1 MKDAAVAVT
10 REDRLEMERIVVD
23 ADAAAALALVR
34 RLWER
39 LSANEKNRMRTP
51 LDH

>member
-1 MKDAAVAVT
+1 MKDTAVAVT
-10 REDRLEMERIVVD
+10 HEDRMEMEQIVMD
-23 ADAAAALALVR
+23 ADAAAALVLVR

-39 LSANEKNRMRTP
+39 LAADEKKRMRTP